1 MRDTKFLST
10 HNCPNVNVEVK
21 ELQNQGRKVATIGDG
36 INDAPALTQADKLK
50 PGPDC
55 LQIELKGQGGIR
67 MHFIV
72 LVIMTFVIIG
82 LAISRYTP

>member
-1 MRDTKFLST
+1 M
-10 HNCPNVNVEVK
+10 
-21 ELQNQGRKVATIGDG
+21 IGDG

-50 PGPDC
+50 PIFAGPDC

-72 LVIMTFVIIG
+72 LVIMTFDIIG
-82 LAISRYTP
+82 LAISR